1 MGVPGASAVHV
12 RGSLEADMRAVTEI
26 YREQVAHGLATFET
40 IPPDLDEMT
49 RRRAAILAAK
59 LPYLVA
65 EQDGIVTGFA
75 YAAPYRERAAY
86 QLTVEDSVY
95 VASGQRGSGIGRLLL
110 STLIEN
116 CSESGYRQMVAV
128 IGDSANAAS
137 IGLHARLGFR
147 VGGVLPSVG
156 FKLGRWVDT
165 VLMSRP
171 LGDGDR
177 TKPQINA
184 D

>member
-1 MGVPGASAVHV
+1 
-12 RGSLEADMRAVTEI
+12 MRTVTEI
-26 YREQVAHGLATFET
+26 YREQVTHGFATFET

-49 RRRAAILAAK
+49 RRRAEILAAG

-65 EQDGIVTGFA
+65 RQAGIVTGFA
-75 YAAPYRERAAY
+75 YAARYRERAAY

-95 VASGQRGSGIGRLLL
+95 VESGQRGGGIGRLLL
-110 STLIEN
+110 SALIEN
-116 CSESGYRQMVAV
+116 CSDAGYRQMVAV

-171 LGDGDR
+171 LGDGDT
-177 TKPQINA
+177 TKPETDA

>member
-1 MGVPGASAVHV
+1 MGASSVPGASAVLV
-12 RGSLEADMRAVTEI
+12 RGSTEADMPAVTEI
-26 YREQVAHGLATFET
+26 YREQVAVGLATFET
-40 IPPDLDEMT
+40 TSPDLAEMM
-49 RRRAAILAAK
+49 RRRAAILAIG

-65 EQDGIVTGFA
+65 EQAGIVIGFA
-75 YAAPYRERAAY
+75 YAASYRERAAY

-95 VASGQRGSGIGRLLL
+95 VDSDRRSSGIGRGLL
-110 STLIEN
+110 SSLIET
-116 CSESGYRQMVAV
+116 CSEAGYRQMVAV

-147 VGGVLPSVG
+147 VAGVLPSVG

-171 LGDGDR
+171 LGEGDR
-177 TKPQINA
+177 TKPE
-184 D
+184 